1 MDGRSEATRILE
13 HLIELRRRVI
23 FSLGAL
29 MVGTALAFA
38 FHEPIIAFLR
48 EPFTRIP
55 EETFGGQL
63 FVHSVTEGFLVRIRV
78 ALLAGAIIALPCIVY
93 NILRFV
99 FPGLY
104 ANERRT
110 IGLAIAGSTVL
121 AVGGFLYSYTQLLP
135 ISLRFLT
142 SSGFIPGD
150 VGVLLSYR
158 MSLGFVL
165 QVLLISV
172 LLFQLPVIVVVL
184 MKLDL
189 LPRESALKA
198 TPYVIVVLVVISS
211 ILTPPDVISQIG
223 LALPLAVLYFLAIL
237 VGKIFRLGEG

>member
-1 MDGRSEATRILE
+1 MSSEATRILE
-13 HLIELRRRVI
+13 HLIELRKRVI
-23 FSLGAL
+23 YSLIAL
-29 MVGTALAFA
+29 AVSTGIAFA
-38 FHEPIIAFLR
+38 FHEPMIAFLR

-55 EETFGGQL
+55 DEAFGGQL

-78 ALLAGAIIALPCIVY
+78 ALLAGSILALPVIVY

-104 ANERRT
+104 ATERRT
-110 IGLAIAGSTVL
+110 IGAAIAGSSIL

-135 ISLRFLT
+135 ISLQFLT

-189 LPRESALKA
+189 LGRGSAWKA
-198 TPYVIVVLVVISS
+198 TPYVIVVLVIVSS

-223 LALPLAVLYFLAIL
+223 LALPLAALYVLAIL
-237 VGKIFRLGEG
+237 VGKIFGLGEG